1 MENGKW
7 RMNKKD
13 TGVSQDP
20 LAPPIH
26 QGCVKVAQNVT
37 FSGRHGDLPL
47 RELVGATLCGRPDL
61 RNSTLTQSWPIH
73 KVSAAVI
80 LILLFL
86 LTININLLPQQLT
99 ESQVKSL
106 LIRQIV
112 DMYVVWPAETDMDN
126 RDRPFVLGIVGES
139 AFGRD
144 LEQEYTRKQSPLRIR
159 NKTVMI
165 RKITQVEQIPGC
177 NLLFV
182 ADLVGR
188 LFFARM
194 LDSTQNKSIL
204 TITDRLEYS
213 NEGIQIS
220 FGVKETTPGT
230 PAGSQQLTGQQEPKI
245 SLFINETA
253 VQQAGLSI
261 RNELLDDR
269 TITIVQ
275 PFRPYLD
282 KALLLAPITTFV
294 TWPPAANMADP
305 SKPFKITVIGDN
317 FFDSYLD
324 DTYQYKE
331 LKNKPVTIRYISD
344 IKEINDTHLLFISKS
359 MKNKISEIIAYT
371 KNKPILTIGDSRGF
385 CQAGVHV
392 NFFYHRLELCF
403 EINNE
408 AARAVGLNLSWHLLQ
423 QAKID
428 TSD

>member
-1 MENGKW
+1 MENGKL
-7 RMNKKD
+7 RMNKMD
-13 TGVSQDP
+13 TGVSQV
-20 LAPPIH
+20 APPIH
-26 QGCVKVAQNVT
+26 EECVKVAQNVT

-86 LTININLLPQQLT
+86 FLFTININLLPGQLT

-112 DMYVVWPAETDMDN
+112 EMYVVWPAETDMDN
-126 RDRPFVLGIVGES
+126 RDKPFVMGIVGES
-139 AFGRD
+139 AFSRD
-144 LEQEYTRKQSPLRIR
+144 LEQEYTGAQSPLRIR

-188 LFFARM
+188 VFFARM

-220 FGVKETTPGT
+220 FGVKETTPDT
-230 PAGSQQLTGQQEPKI
+230 PTGRQGLTGIQGPKI

-261 RNELLDDR
+261 TKDLLAR
-269 TITIVQ
+269 ATAIVQ
-275 PFRPYLD
+275 PFNPYLD

-294 TWPPAANMADP
+294 TWPPAANKADS
-305 SKPFKITVIGDN
+305 SKHFKITVIGDN
-317 FFDSYLD
+317 YFNTYLD
-324 DTYQYKE
+324 DAYRYKE

-392 NFFYHRLELCF
+392 NFFYHRFELCF
-403 EINNE
+403 EINNK
-408 AARAVGLNLSWHLLQ
+408 AARAVGLELSWHLLK
-423 QAKID
+423 QAKTD
-428 TSD
+428 NSY